1 MKKNKTKLRIVE
13 TNQNRV
19 KNLSCKQKI
28 KSWFI
33 ATFAV
38 FMILSCTQDIEN
50 LVGPSYSGYTIG
62 LTAQYGGVGIVKSS
76 LGSATIRVEVV
87 TAAGVPVNGA
97 TITLTSTLGTLG
109 AATLITVNGVATT
122 LLQAGNTAGTAYVVA
137 TVENITA
144 TTSVPILS
152 F

>member
-1 MKKNKTKLRIVE
+1 MKLLTCKYKL
-13 TNQNRV
+13 
-19 KNLSCKQKI
+19 

-87 TAAGVPVNGA
+87 TAGGVPVNGA
-97 TITLTSTLGTLG
+97 VITLTNTLGTLG
-109 AATLITVNGVATT
+109 AATLTTVNGVATT
-122 LLQAGNTAGTAYVVA
+122 LLQAGDTAGTAYVVA

-144 TTSVPILS
+144 TTTVPILN

>member
-1 MKKNKTKLRIVE
+1 MKILTCKYKL
-13 TNQNRV
+13 
-19 KNLSCKQKI
+19 

-62 LTAQYGGVGIVKSS
+62 LTAQYGGVGIVKNS

-87 TAAGVPVNGA
+87 TAGGVPVNGA
-97 TITLTSTLGTLG
+97 VITLTNTLGTLG
-109 AATLITVNGVATT
+109 AATITTVNGVATT
-122 LLQAGNTAGTAYVVA
+122 LLQAGDTAGTAYVVA

-144 TTSVPILS
+144 TTTVPILN

>member
-1 MKKNKTKLRIVE
+1 MKK
-13 TNQNRV
+13 NQNRV
-19 KNLSCKQKI
+19 KILTCKYKV

-87 TAAGVPVNGA
+87 TAGGVPVNGA
-97 TITLTSTLGTLG
+97 VITLTNTLGTLG
-109 AATLITVNGVATT
+109 AATLTTVNGVATT
-122 LLQAGNTAGTAYVVA
+122 LLQAGDTAGTAYVVA

-144 TTSVPILS
+144 TTTVPILN

>member
-1 MKKNKTKLRIVE
+1 MKILT
-13 TNQNRV
+13 
-19 KNLSCKQKI
+19 CKYNV

-87 TAAGVPVNGA
+87 TAGGVPVNGA
-97 TITLTSTLGTLG
+97 VITLTNTLGTLG
-109 AATLITVNGVATT
+109 AATLTTVNGVATT
-122 LLQAGNTAGTAYVVA
+122 LLQAGDTAGTAYVVA

-144 TTSVPILS
+144 TTTVPILN